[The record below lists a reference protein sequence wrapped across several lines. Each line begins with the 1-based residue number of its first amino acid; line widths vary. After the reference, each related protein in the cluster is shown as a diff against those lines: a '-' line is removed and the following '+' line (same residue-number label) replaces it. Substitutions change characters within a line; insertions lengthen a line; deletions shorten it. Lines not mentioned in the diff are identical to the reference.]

1 MSQTATLASLFGM
14 QGKRILVLGGGQ
26 GMGEATVRLLTSLGA
41 AVAVVDLEQD
51 RAARVVKEVTRSGA
65 TALPFSFDALDD
77 AALVAGIARIER
89 EFGPLDGMA
98 SVIGMAAW
106 SPLIDMDMQTWDLDH
121 SRNLRYFFLA
131 AREVARNL
139 LKRAAPGSIAC
150 VSSVD
155 GIRSAPLHG
164 AYGAAKAG
172 LINLA
177 RTMAEEW
184 SPHRIRIN
192 VVSAGAIVT
201 PRVPHTG
208 EDGEARMMARVPM
221 RRRGSVD
228 EIAKALIFF
237 LSDLSSYVTGQT
249 LAVDGGYTAAT
260 LFDLALK
267 ANPAPGAPTSK
278 RP

>member
-1 MSQTATLASLFGM
+1 MAQHATIGSLFGLE
-14 QGKRILVLGGGQ
+14 GKRILALGGGQ
-26 GMGEATVRLLTSLGA
+26 GMGEATVQLLAALGA
-41 AVAVVDLEQD
+41 AVAVVDREQGRAD
-51 RAARVVKEVTRSGA
+51 RVAAEVVQSGG
-65 TALPFSFDALDD
+65 TAVPFSFDVLDD
-77 AALVAGIARIER
+77 GALVAGIERIDL
-89 EFGPLDGMA
+89 EFGPLDGMV

-106 SPLIDMDMQTWDLDH
+106 SPLVELDMKTWDLDH
-121 SRNLRYFFLA
+121 ARNLRYFFLA
-131 AREVARNL
+131 AREVARSL
-139 LKRAAPGSIAC
+139 LKRGAPGSIVC

-155 GIRSAPLHG
+155 GLRSAPLHG

-192 VVSAGAIVT
+192 VVSAGAVIT
-201 PRVPHTG
+201 PRVPDTG
-208 EDGEARMMARVPM
+208 VEGEARMMERVPM

-228 EIAKALIFF
+228 EIAKALVFF

-260 LFDLALK
+260 LFDLGRK
-267 ANPAPGAPTSK
+267 AAPS
-278 RP
+278 RPV